1 VYNHIKAYSSFAVTN
16 RNVKLHLKVQ
26 NAVKAHSEYA
36 LIIQGDGNKMKN
48 VMVCVTQQK
57 TCDRLIQYGHEFL
70 GNQKGEL
77 FIIHVAHYQI
87 KFLGNSKE
95 GEALEYLYEKAL
107 EYGANLTVVR
117 SNDVLETLSD
127 LVTKNKITHVI
138 VGESGETEIKS
149 NMVERLRKRI
159 ESMAELVVIPS

>member
-1 VYNHIKAYSSFAVTN
+1 
-16 RNVKLHLKVQ
+16 
-26 NAVKAHSEYA
+26 
-36 LIIQGDGNKMKN
+36 MKN

-57 TCDRLIQYGHEFL
+57 HCDRLIQYGHDFL
-70 GNQKGEL
+70 GDQKGEL

-117 SNDVLETLSD
+117 SNDVLKTLSD
-127 LVTKNKITHVI
+127 QVKKNKITHVI

-149 NMVERLRKRI
+149 NMVEQLRKNL
-159 ESMAELVVIPS
+159 ENMAEIVVIPS

>member
-1 VYNHIKAYSSFAVTN
+1 MFAVSFN
-16 RNVKLHLKVQ
+16 RD
-26 NAVKAHSEYA
+26 
-36 LIIQGDGNKMKN
+36 GDKMKN

-57 TCDRLIQYGHEFL
+57 TCDRLIRYGHDFL
-70 GNQKGEL
+70 GDQKGEL

-117 SNDVLETLSD
+117 SNDVLETLED

-138 VGESGETEIKS
+138 LGESGEAETRS
-149 NMVERLRKRI
+149 SVVEKLRERVSGK
-159 ESMAELVVIPS
+159 AELIVIPS

>member
-1 VYNHIKAYSSFAVTN
+1 
-16 RNVKLHLKVQ
+16 
-26 NAVKAHSEYA
+26 
-36 LIIQGDGNKMKN
+36 MKN

-57 TCDRLIQYGHEFL
+57 TCDRLIQYGHDFL
-70 GNQKGEL
+70 GDQKGEL

-117 SNDVLETLSD
+117 SNDVLETLDD
-127 LVTKNKITHVI
+127 LIKKNNITHVI
-138 VGESGETEIKS
+138 LGESGEAQTRS
-149 NMVERLRKRI
+149 NMVEKLRERVSGK
-159 ESMAELVVIPS
+159 AELLVIPA